1 MMKKPVLNTLINFI
15 VFFFLF
21 TILRMIIEKEDSF
34 ATTII
39 ISFLTSIVY
48 VLFLSLHQ
56 RIKNKRQKTTKK
68 HFKVLKLNHKKSQL
82 PN

>member
-1 MMKKPVLNTLINFI
+1 MMKKLVLNTLINFI

-39 ISFLTSIVY
+39 ISFLTSIAY

-56 RIKNKRQKTTKK
+56 RIKNKQKKTIKK
-68 HFKVLKLNHKKSQL
+68 HFKVLKLNIKKASFD
-82 PN
+82 

>member
-39 ISFLTSIVY
+39 ISFLTSIAY

-56 RIKNKRQKTTKK
+56 RIKNKQQKTKNNKK
-68 HFKVLKLNHKKSQL
+68 TL
-82 PN
+82 